1 MVFLHLFIV
10 NRSGGL
16 IHHRALSPKA
26 PHIGT
31 NEWLRIGSTF
41 HSLHAIAAEA
51 SPIRLKNNRNASG
64 ADDGIEEIQVRH
76 LCVHVY
82 YRLRIA
88 KLKHFLLLQAGG
100 MVLRC
105 LQTRTGLKFVI
116 TWVDHP
122 GSRLMIA
129 VGKWWES
136 ECLVISLIWPLPRA
150 FNSCLLKGWTR
161 YLRSRLRLKRNLCP
175 ICWLCTERPLL
186 RIRDAN
192 KMRAIHPSCRY
203 FDTQSWQEEI
213 RRPRTKGTWYT
224 QCLCQQFVGRSE
236 WLVYVRESIVSKS
249 TICSR
254 SFFLSVRRCSV
265 SCGVVH
271 SKCYWCLD
279 ASQSFSRRPSNMPP
293 WKQLFACVL
302 T

>member
-41 HSLHAIAAEA
+41 HSLHAIAAEV

-116 TWVDHP
+116 T
-122 GSRLMIA
+122 
-129 VGKWWES
+129 
-136 ECLVISLIWPLPRA
+136 
-150 FNSCLLKGWTR
+150 
-161 YLRSRLRLKRNLCP
+161 
-175 ICWLCTERPLL
+175 
-186 RIRDAN
+186 
-192 KMRAIHPSCRY
+192 
-203 FDTQSWQEEI
+203 
-213 RRPRTKGTWYT
+213 
-224 QCLCQQFVGRSE
+224 
-236 WLVYVRESIVSKS
+236 
-249 TICSR
+249 
-254 SFFLSVRRCSV
+254 
-265 SCGVVH
+265 
-271 SKCYWCLD
+271 
-279 ASQSFSRRPSNMPP
+279 
-293 WKQLFACVL
+293 
-302 T
+302 